1 MQTKLKVEQA
11 DTAALL
17 PYAHNA
23 KEHPDWQVDT
33 IAASIQEFGFN
44 DPIGVWTNPEGQLEI
59 VEGHGRVLAAKQL
72 GLERVPIVKLDHLD
86 DEGRRAYTHVHNRA
100 TEATQSD
107 WAILA
112 DEMAAMPEFDWEALG
127 FDWKN
132 APEAYDPDEI
142 IEDEPPQEVEPRCK
156 RGELYALGEH
166 RLMCG
171 DSASAEDLAKLLAGT
186 RPAFVFT
193 DFRGKRLDANRSRAA
208 REKSAPN
215 GNRPALLRRN
225 NRAMGSLH
233 GQKG

>member
-23 KEHPDWQVDT
+23 KEHPDWQVDQ

-100 TEATQSD
+100 TENTSSD
-107 WAILA
+107 WAVLEQ
-112 DEMAAMPEFDWEALG
+112 EMAAMPDFDWGGARFQLPRILGLPRPGRNRGRNNNHPRAFRLRSIFSHKDHRRRLARAKSRLVIPRHSLRGRARGGALL
-127 FDWKN
+127 
-132 APEAYDPDEI
+132 PH
-142 IEDEPPQEVEPRCK
+142 QPRPAK
-156 RGELYALGEH
+156 RGL
-166 RLMCG
+166 
-171 DSASAEDLAKLLAGT
+171 
-186 RPAFVFT
+186 
-193 DFRGKRLDANRSRAA
+193 
-208 REKSAPN
+208 
-215 GNRPALLRRN
+215 
-225 NRAMGSLH
+225 
-233 GQKG
+233 